1 MSKWH
6 IENVLA
12 ALRSALRLLDAVL
25 DALDGP
31 DQRKPFASLSSKL
44 QEAEG
49 ELVRLRDAS
58 PSNEGP
64 AVPSEGSKPAGSQR
78 SATRESPADDEED
91 TPNERSPR
99 P

>member
-31 DQRKPFASLSSKL
+31 EKKPFASLSSKL

-49 ELVRLRDAS
+49 ELVKLRDAS
-58 PSNEGP
+58 PSEQGP
-64 AVPSEGSKPAGSQR
+64 AVPSEGSKPGGSQR

-91 TPNERSPR
+91 TPNERPPR